1 MSREEIF
8 EQVKDVIVEQL
19 GVDRGKIEESST
31 FIEDLA
37 ADSLDV
43 VELIMNLE
51 DETKEITQEDKGYI
65 NDIVQGVMAKKE
77 ELDEKIRKY
86 LKGWTMDRISK
97 TDLAILR
104 LAIYEITYRDDIP
117 YKVSVNEAVELA
129 KTFSDSTSS
138 SFINGVLAGVV
149 TEL

>member
-1 MSREEIF
+1 MSRKIARELAFKVIFSVDFQHENEE
-8 EQVKDVIVEQL
+8 VE
-19 GVDRGKIEESST
+19 K
-31 FIEDLA
+31 
-37 ADSLDV
+37 
-43 VELIMNLE
+43 LIMNLE

>member
-1 MSREEIF
+1 MSRKIARELAFKVIF
-8 EQVKDVIVEQL
+8 SVDFQHENEDVE
-19 GVDRGKIEESST
+19 K
-31 FIEDLA
+31 
-37 ADSLDV
+37 
-43 VELIMNLE
+43 LIMNLE

-138 SFINGVLAGVV
+138 SFINGVLAGAV

>member
-1 MSREEIF
+1 MSRKIARELAFKVIF
-8 EQVKDVIVEQL
+8 SVDFQHENEDVE
-19 GVDRGKIEESST
+19 K
-31 FIEDLA
+31 
-37 ADSLDV
+37 
-43 VELIMNLE
+43 LIMNLE
-51 DETKEITQEDKGYI
+51 DETKEITQEDKEYI
-65 NDIVQGVMAKKE
+65 NDIVQGVIAKKE
-77 ELDEKIRKY
+77 EIDEKIRKY

-104 LAIYEITYRDDIP
+104 LAIYEITYREDIP

>member
-1 MSREEIF
+1 MSRKIARELAFKVIF
-8 EQVKDVIVEQL
+8 SVDFQHENEDVE
-19 GVDRGKIEESST
+19 K
-31 FIEDLA
+31 
-37 ADSLDV
+37 
-43 VELIMNLE
+43 LIMNLE

-138 SFINGVLAGVV
+138 SFINGVLAGVG

>member
-1 MSREEIF
+1 MSRKIARELAFKVIF
-8 EQVKDVIVEQL
+8 SVDFQHENEDVE
-19 GVDRGKIEESST
+19 K
-31 FIEDLA
+31 
-37 ADSLDV
+37 
-43 VELIMNLE
+43 LIMNLE

-65 NDIVQGVMAKKE
+65 NDIIKGVMAKKE

>member
-1 MSREEIF
+1 
-8 EQVKDVIVEQL
+8 
-19 GVDRGKIEESST
+19 
-31 FIEDLA
+31 
-37 ADSLDV
+37 
-43 VELIMNLE
+43 MNLE